1 MPIECPAGIR
11 AIPQEEFHELDYTVI
26 RLVFDIHNELG
37 RLWDERVYKN
47 ELAFRCKN
55 VGFAD
60 TRVEAPIR
68 VSFQSFSK
76 TYFIDV
82 LVNGTAV
89 YELKAAA
96 TLTQRHRKQAIQ
108 YLLLTGLNHGKL
120 VNMRPPSAQYTFVST
135 QLTPERRR
143 RYRIEDSAWLDADRD
158 AAWLKTTMLDL
169 LSDWGAFLPA
179 ELCQQA
185 VVHLRGGEEKVVGD
199 IEIVD
204 GPRDMGTQHAHLLS
218 PSTAFRLSAVTRDPT
233 AYEQQLRKFLS
244 HTRLRTLQWTNLDHH
259 TITFKTLS
267 R

>member
-1 MPIECPAGIR
+1 MPIECPEGVR
-11 AIPQEEFHELDYTVI
+11 AISQEEFYEIDYKVMGF
-26 RLVFDIHNELG
+26 VFDIHNELG

-47 ELAFRCKN
+47 ELAFRCRN

-76 TYFIDV
+76 TCFIDV

-89 YELKAAA
+89 YELKAAS
-96 TLTQRHRKQAIQ
+96 TLTQQHRKQAIQ

-120 VNMRPPSAQYTFVST
+120 VNMRPPSVQYTFVST

-143 RYRIEDSAWLDADRD
+143 RYRIEDSAWLSADSED
-158 AAWLKTTMLDL
+158 AWLRQTVLDL

-179 ELCQQA
+179 ELYQQA
-185 VVHLRGGEEKVVGD
+185 IVHLRGGEEKVVQD

-204 GPRDMGTQHAHLLS
+204 GPRVMGTQRAHLLS
-218 PSTAFRLSAVTRDPT
+218 PSAAFRLSAITRDPP
-233 AYEQQLRKFLS
+233 AYEAHLRKFLS
-244 HTRLRTLQWTNLDHH
+244 HTRLRTIQWINLDRH
-259 TITFKTLS
+259 TITLKTLS